1 MENPEKE
8 FGLGPG
14 RWSRRPLN
22 HPASLEI
29 VCPGHVARPSR
40 LALQGA
46 YFPNAALPMVLRA
59 VNSVLMLIGGS

>member
-1 MENPEKE
+1 MENSEKE
-8 FGLGPG
+8 FGLGPAVD
-14 RWSRRPLN
+14 